1 MSNDIIH
8 SKSFKNL
15 ATASWTIFFHKIP
28 PMSASEKSIS
38 FYIVHFH
45 LSYLPSFVLF
55 AQAVQIIYWK
65 VYLSL
70 GVLLWFSI
78 DANRYCCARHS
89 NCCEQQ
95 LEYMISEEHSQTTVC

>member
-15 ATASWTIFFHKIP
+15 VTPSWTIFFHKIP

-45 LSYLPSFVLF
+45 ISYLPSFVLF
-55 AQAVQIIYWK
+55 AQAAQIIY
-65 VYLSL
+65 
-70 GVLLWFSI
+70 
-78 DANRYCCARHS
+78 
-89 NCCEQQ
+89 
-95 LEYMISEEHSQTTVC
+95 